1 MGVEGD
7 PNPVFPR
14 RTECGENLVNE
25 VVRTNDNKFS
35 EDEDSLKGRWR
46 CLRCGVDREP
56 ALFAGPRK
64 PARVVRRFDA
74 RGDLIASEQHLQEE
88 IPGDVRVIVR
98 ESADQVLVDATLRR
112 IAEMVETDSR
122 RAAEPFSM
130 DNPIPDR
137 EESPDG
143 R

>member
-46 CLRCGVDREP
+46 CLRRGVDREQ

-88 IPGDVRVIVR
+88 IPGNRRRRLPGQPCSQLSQPCATTRVPGAEHAVSSHTSRVIRV
-98 ESADQVLVDATLRR
+98 
-112 IAEMVETDSR
+112 VEHVEEVHV
-122 RAAEPFSM
+122 EP
-130 DNPIPDR
+130 
-137 EESPDG
+137 
-143 R
+143 